1 MNTIKALIKKDL
13 YNLSSYKVSII
24 IVVIF
29 CSLAIIST
37 GSVNYGPIMISTI
50 IGMSSLSTFNYD
62 EISKANK
69 YILTLP
75 VSKKEIILSKYILT
89 ISSIIVGGFLG
100 YFLSIVLASTMNVF
114 NENKIDIN
122 LMRLLYS
129 TVGGLFGISLVETIQ
144 IPSIYKWGAEKG
156 RIQMFAI
163 IFSII
168 VISAIG
174 FFFITKLNVDI
185 TNIKNF
191 LNNYGII
198 FLIILTMIMYYIS
211 YKISYKIYKNK
222 EE

>member
-13 YNLSSYKVSII
+13 YNLSSYKVSIM

-89 ISSIIVGGFLG
+89 ISSIIIGGILG
-100 YFLSIVLASTMNVF
+100 YFLSIALASTMNVF

-122 LMRLLYS
+122 LMKLLYS
-129 TVGGLFGISLVETIQ
+129 TVGGLFGISLVEAIQ

-185 TNIKNF
+185 TNIENF